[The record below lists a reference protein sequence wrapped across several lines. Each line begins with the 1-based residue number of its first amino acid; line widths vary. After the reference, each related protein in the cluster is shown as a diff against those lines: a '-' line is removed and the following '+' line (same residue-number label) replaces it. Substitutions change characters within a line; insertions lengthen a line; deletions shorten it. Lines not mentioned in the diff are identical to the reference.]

1 MKQAFSDYISRSD
14 ASDLCILVG
23 VRKTDPYCS
32 TLRVLFIF
40 FILLGHLEEVNYT
53 DNGWPKFLRI
63 NPILNWSYDDI
74 WEYIDFYRIPYCSLY
89 DRGYTSIGSISR
101 TIPNPKLLKADGSYG
116 HARELKDESFERC
129 GRLK

>member
-1 MKQAFSDYISRSD
+1 MKKAFADFIATTD

-32 TLRVLFIF
+32 KKSVVLCLLSF
-40 FILLGHLEEVNYT
+40 LGHLQEVNYT

-63 NPILNWSYDDI
+63 HPILNWSYDDI
-74 WEYIDFYRIPYCSLY
+74 WEYIDYYQIPYCSLY

-116 HARELKDESFERC
+116 YARELHDEAFERS